1 MTHVGDTKQLM
12 NDCNIHDNFVQGY
25 RMHGAYYLKLV
36 APVWTFIVCNHN
48 QTSSEY
54 IGKSKTVISL
64 ICSTLYNFIQTCKS
78 TLLAPTIGNYATI
91 EQFPSFLF
99 NIILPKL

>member
-25 RMHGAYYLKLV
+25 RMHGAYLKLV
-36 APVWTFIVCNHN
+36 APVWTFLVGYHS

-54 IGKSKTVISL
+54 IGKSKP
-64 ICSTLYNFIQTCKS
+64 LY
-78 TLLAPTIGNYATI
+78 P
-91 EQFPSFLF
+91 
-99 NIILPKL
+99 